1 MSTANTTSGSNLTSG
16 SNSTSGQTSGLAST
30 LADFRPIDGPACS
43 WDKLT
48 DIFKGIFVGL

>member
-43 WDKLT
+43 WDKFT